1 MKTRLRGGAMTR
13 RKPPIKTTFRDID
26 EMIKINMNKP
36 VVRATTTRKRA
47 NKVKQAIMDSQEA
60 KEGTNFSYAFR
71 DYMARKEQQ
80 ERSRIGRNPS
90 PNKTR
95 RRSRSRSRR
104 RSRSKSI
111 RRSRSRSR
119 SRSMSKSKSRSM
131 SRSMSRSRSRS
142 RSRRFDP
149 YDDSSEFNQLIKDN
163 ASLPIVRNKMGPTSV
178 KQSKYDTEGT
188 YSRPFG

>member
-1 MKTRLRGGAMTR
+1 MKTRLKGGAMTR

-26 EMIKINMNKP
+26 EMIKTNMNIP

-47 NKVKQAIMDSQEA
+47 NKVKQANMDSQEA

-80 ERSRIGRNPS
+80 ERSIIGRNPS

-95 RRSRSRSRR
+95 RRSRSRRR
-104 RSRSKSI
+104 NRSRSRSKS
-111 RRSRSRSR
+111 RRRSMSRSRSR
-119 SRSMSKSKSRSM
+119 SRSK
-131 SRSMSRSRSRS
+131 S